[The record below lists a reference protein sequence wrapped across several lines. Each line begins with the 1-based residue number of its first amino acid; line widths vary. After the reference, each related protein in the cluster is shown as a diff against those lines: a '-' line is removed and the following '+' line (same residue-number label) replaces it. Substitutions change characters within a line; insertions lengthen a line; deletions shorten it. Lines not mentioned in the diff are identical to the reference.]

1 MTQGCKRDA
10 NPAHFS
16 LGVLFNT
23 PKNRLRTKY
32 VTAAILITALVAS
45 ALLPGGI
52 QTAQT
57 AQPTCSDDEV
67 LQLTAEVGRFTAK
80 VGRPPSSTKKD
91 ANGWTDLHYAAAL
104 NLTSLAKCL
113 LLLQPNAKVDPK
125 LKSDNK
131 PLTDELKKILHQF
144 GKNYD
149 DWNRGG
155 ETPLHISAKE
165 NARETAALLIEKGAD
180 VNAETDD
187 RRTPLHIAAKENAH
201 ETAALLIEKGA
212 DVNAETDDRR
222 TPLHI
227 AVQENARDI
236 AALLIEKGAEVDAK
250 DNDGNTPLAV
260 ALEYNADEIMALLH
274 FTTEVGRPFSP
285 MAKDANDWTDLHYA
299 AALNFT
305 FLAKSLLQSDAEVNA
320 RLKLDGKPFTD
331 KLKVTLRRFKKDYDD
346 WNRDRET
353 PLHFAAKEN
362 AYETAALLIEKG
374 AEVNAET
381 FYKEWTPL
389 HFAAKEDA
397 RKTAAMLLKKG
408 AAVNAKTFDEEWTP
422 LHFAAKENYHE
433 TAALLLK
440 NGAEVNAK
448 TFYTEW
454 TPLHF
459 AAKEDARDTAALLL
473 KNDAAVNAK
482 SDDGKTPLAVA
493 LEYSADKTADLLRHC
508 HLADEIA
515 QFATEVRR
523 LPSPTEKD
531 DNDWTDLH
539 YAAALNLPFLA
550 KYLLQSDAK
559 ADAELKSKER
569 LRRFE
574 KDYDD
579 CRLRETPLY
588 IVAKENTHETA
599 APLLEKDAVVDAKN
613 KDGETTPLH
622 IAAKENA
629 HETAALLLEKG
640 AAVNAENKDK
650 ETPLHFAAWKN
661 AHAVAELLLNKGAD
675 VNARSKDGDTPL
687 DLAVGKTA
695 ALLRSH
701 GGRSGH

>member
-1 MTQGCKRDA
+1 MTQDCKRDA
-10 NPAHFS
+10 KPAHFS

-52 QTAQT
+52 QTAQA

-67 LQLTAEVGRFTAK
+67 LQLTAEVERLTAK
-80 VGRPPSSTKKD
+80 VGRPPSPMAKD

-113 LLLQPNAKVDPK
+113 LLLQPGAKVDPK

-131 PLTDELKKILHQF
+131 PLTDKLKKILHQF
-144 GKNYD
+144 EKDYD
-149 DWNRGG
+149 DRKRGG
-155 ETPLHISAKE
+155 E
-165 NARETAALLIEKGAD
+165 
-180 VNAETDD
+180 
-187 RRTPLHIAAKENAH
+187 TPLHIAAKENAY
-201 ETAALLIEKGA
+201 ET
-212 DVNAETDDRR
+212 
-222 TPLHI
+222 
-227 AVQENARDI
+227 

-260 ALEYNADEIMALLH
+260 ALKHNADEIMALLR
-274 FTTEVGRPFSP
+274 FTTEVGRPPSP
-285 MAKDANDWTDLHYA
+285 MAKDANGWTDLHYA

-305 FLAKSLLQSDAEVNA
+305 FLAKWLLRSGTEINA

-331 KLKVTLRRFKKDYDD
+331 KLKVTLRRFEKDYDD
-346 WNRDRET
+346 RNRDSET

-362 AYETAALLIEKG
+362 AYETAALLIEKD

-389 HFAAKEDA
+389 HFAAEEDA
-397 RKTAAMLLKKG
+397 CKTAALLLEKGATVNAETFDEEWTPLHIAAKENAHETAALLLEKG
-408 AAVNAKTFDEEWTP
+408 AAVNAKTFDKEWTP
-422 LHFAAKENYHE
+422 LHFAAKKDAKD
-433 TAALLLK
+433 TAVLLLK
-440 NGAEVNAK
+440 NGAVVNAE

-473 KNDAAVNAK
+473 KNDAAINAK
-482 SDDGKTPLAVA
+482 NNDGKTPLAVA
-493 LEYSADKTADLLRHC
+493 LEYGADKTADLLRQC

-515 QFATEVRR
+515 KFTTEVRR
-523 LPSPTEKD
+523 LPSPTAKDGNEKGGNKKGG
-531 DNDWTDLH
+531 NDWTDLH

-550 KYLLQSDAK
+550 KYLLQSGAKVDAK
-559 ADAELKSKER
+559 LKSDGKPFTKNLKET
-569 LRRFE
+569 LLGFG
-574 KDYDD
+574 KDYDGR
-579 CRLRETPLY
+579 RLGETPL
-588 IVAKENTHETA
+588 HF
-599 APLLEKDAVVDAKN
+599 
-613 KDGETTPLH
+613 
-622 IAAKENA
+622 AAKENA
-629 HETAALLLEKG
+629 YETVALLLEKG
-640 AAVNAENKDK
+640 AAMNAKNNDG
-650 ETPLHFAAWKN
+650 ETPLHFAAWEN
-661 AHAVAELLLNKGAD
+661 AHAVVELLLDKDAD
-675 VNARSKDGDTPL
+675 VNARSEDGDTPL

-701 GGRSGH
+701 GGRSGR